1 MLQRM
6 SAGSLLHVWVNI
18 LILIISV
25 VGRLINLNAE
35 MIEEMYLLKHDLLF
49 IKAL

>member
-6 SAGSLLHVWVNI
+6 SAGSLLHVWRNV

-25 VGRLINLNAE
+25 VGRLINLIAE
-35 MIEEMYLLKHDLLF
+35 IIERKDLS
-49 IKAL
+49 IDA